1 MTYSL
6 DSQNAPLVSILNEK
20 TDVKLTLLREPKLA
34 EKPFIISD
42 FSPLCNAFYRPIN
55 AFSSYLASFPTE
67 STRLVSTVRTYL
79 LFNTAHLPLIDPPC
93 SFASSTP
100 NRLL

>member
-34 EKPFIISD
+34 EKPFIVSD
-42 FSPLCNAFYRPIN
+42 FAPVCNAFISR
-55 AFSSYLASFPTE
+55 
-67 STRLVSTVRTYL
+67 
-79 LFNTAHLPLIDPPC
+79 LPLFIRI
-93 SFASSTP
+93 FQTFWAT
-100 NRLL
+100 